1 MFFRDVL
8 SMPSPIRL
16 PTGLPVGDV
25 NVYLIETPDGTTL
38 VDTGPRTEATLAA
51 LEEGLAA
58 RGLALRDVNE
68 LWLTHSHVDHIGL
81 AGEVV
86 ARSGA
91 RVFGSEEVRAWLAD
105 WEGMWRARTAATGA
119 FCHLAGAPP
128 GTDGDIASTFDRLAS
143 IGSGLE
149 GVKAIDEGDTVGGWD
164 VVRVDGHAR
173 GHLAFVGER
182 AVITGDFL
190 LERIS
195 SNAIVEPP
203 EGPGEAWPSMLT
215 IQIASLSRALG
226 WQGRTGFGG
235 HGPTMSDIPHA
246 AGRHI
251 AAAERRQMAFLKDL
265 ARPMTLWQATRSR
278 FPDALGERAFLAM
291 SETAGHLFRLRDRH
305 LVRMDETS
313 GTWTFQAVARV
324 T

>member
-1 MFFRDVL
+1 MFLRDVL
-8 SMPSPIRL
+8 SMPWPIRL

-25 NVYLIETPDGTTL
+25 NVYLLETPDGAIL
-38 VDTGPRTEATLAA
+38 VDAGPRTEAALAA
-51 LEEGLAA
+51 LEEGLAQ
-58 RGLALRDVNE
+58 RGLSLRDVKQ
-68 LWLTHSHVDHIGL
+68 LWLTHAHVDHIGL
-81 AGEVV
+81 AGEV
-86 ARSGA
+86 AALSGA
-91 RVFGSEEVRAWLAD
+91 RVFGSEEVRAWLSD
-105 WEGMWRARTAATGA
+105 WEGMWRARKSATAA
-119 FCHLAGAPP
+119 FCRLSGAPR
-128 GTDGDIASTFDRLAS
+128 GTDGIIASTFDRLAS
-143 IGSGLE
+143 IGCGLE
-149 GVKAIDEGDTVGGWD
+149 GVSAIDEGDAVDGWN
-164 VVRVDGHAR
+164 VVRVDGHAM
-173 GHLAFVGER
+173 GHLAFLGEH

-190 LERIS
+190 LQRIS

-203 EGPGEAWPSMLT
+203 EGPGEAWPSMLS

-251 AAAERRQMAFLKDL
+251 AGAERRQVAFLKDL
-265 ARPMTLWQATRSR
+265 AQPMTLWQATRSR
-278 FPDALGERAFLAM
+278 FPDAVGERAFLAM